1 MPGVPPL
8 NHPFCLDCMEKRLTS
23 TDKMSDERSSSS
35 GGKDGKRDVKRM
47 LKEDLTIS
55 EFKAKYP
62 NKKRSYRK
70 EHRCNRRL
78 EDVLD
83 AFGFSTWSEVRYRFG
98 LFRKC
103 IASNVGEEPN
113 EPYGIRREGESE

>member
-1 MPGVPPL
+1 MKNEKL
-8 NHPFCLDCMEKRLTS
+8 QNSRLKRLT
-23 TDKMSDERSSSS
+23 KMSDERSSSS

-83 AFGFSTWSEVRYRFG
+83 AFGFST
-98 LFRKC
+98 
-103 IASNVGEEPN
+103 
-113 EPYGIRREGESE
+113 

>member
-1 MPGVPPL
+1 MPGVSPL

-103 IASNVGEEPN
+103 MASNVGEEPN

>member
-1 MPGVPPL
+1 
-8 NHPFCLDCMEKRLTS
+8 
-23 TDKMSDERSSSS
+23 MSDESSSS
-35 GGKDGKRDVKRM
+35 GGGVGGVKDGKKKRDVKRM

-103 IASNVGEEPN
+103 MASNVGEEPN
-113 EPYGIRREGESE
+113 EPYGIRRGGESE

>member
-1 MPGVPPL
+1 M
-8 NHPFCLDCMEKRLTS
+8 NES
-23 TDKMSDERSSSS
+23 ESN
-35 GGKDGKRDVKRM
+35 GKKKKDNDVKRM
-47 LKEDLTIS
+47 LNEDLTIS

-103 IASNVGEEPN
+103 IASKEGEEPN
-113 EPYGIRREGESE
+113 DPYGVQRGGESK

>member
-1 MPGVPPL
+1 MSGEEE
-8 NHPFCLDCMEKRLTS
+8 EKV
-23 TDKMSDERSSSS
+23 KKKKKK
-35 GGKDGKRDVKRM
+35 GDVKDM
-47 LKEDLTIS
+47 LKEDLTIA

-78 EDVLD
+78 DDVLD

-103 IASNVGEEPN
+103 MVSNEGEEPD
-113 EPYGIRREGESE
+113 EPYGIRRGDSDSS